1 MRKSAQNHETLKQ
14 KLNPERMPR
23 HVAIIMDGNGRWAT
37 RRGMPRA
44 IGHRAGVSTLR
55 EIVKASVELPIEVL
69 TVYAFSTENW
79 RRPQDEVLAL
89 MQLLVEYLDLEAENL
104 RRNNVQVRA
113 IGQVE
118 DLPLEAQEKLAA
130 VARLTSANRGLVFN
144 LALNYGGRAEII
156 RACRTLA
163 GLVQEGRI
171 RPEEISPEV
180 FSNSLYTAGLPD
192 PDLVIRPA
200 GEMRLSNFLTYQAAY
215 SEIWVTNTFWPDFT
229 RSDYYQALL
238 AYQRRERRFGGL

>member
-1 MRKSAQNHETLKQ
+1 MKRR
-14 KLNPERMPR
+14 LNPERMPR

-37 RRGMPRA
+37 RRGLPRA
-44 IGHRAGVSTLR
+44 VGHRAGVNTLR

-113 IGQVE
+113 IGMIE
-118 DLPLEAQEKLAA
+118 DLPAEAREKLAY
-130 VARLTSANRGLVFN
+130 VVRLTAGNRGLIFN
-144 LALNYGGRAEII
+144 LALNYGGRAEIV
-156 RACRTLA
+156 RACRALA
-163 GLVQEGRI
+163 GLVKDGRLQ
-171 RPEEISPEV
+171 PEDISPEV
-180 FSNSLYTAGLPD
+180 FSDFLYTAGLPD

-200 GEMRLSNFLTYQAAY
+200 GEMRLSNFLIYQAAY

-229 RSDYYQALL
+229 RSDYYRALL